1 MQLFQV
7 LDSVNLLFVL
17 NDFHARIGKKL
28 NQPTAATTVTGVAT
42 ANALQ

>member
-17 NDFHARIGKKL
+17 IDFHVSIGKKV

-42 ANALQ
+42 VNSLQ